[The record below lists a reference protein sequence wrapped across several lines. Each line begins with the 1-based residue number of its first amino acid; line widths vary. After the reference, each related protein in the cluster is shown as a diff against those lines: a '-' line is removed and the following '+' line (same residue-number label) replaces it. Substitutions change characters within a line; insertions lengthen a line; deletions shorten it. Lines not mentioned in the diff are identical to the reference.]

1 MESVKSCNFESA
13 VFFDGMRRLFF
24 MLSLLAVTYCQAQ
37 QRIPLYEG
45 KVPNSKS
52 TADKER
58 DEPNAAVDTL
68 TFQVSIPSL
77 TVFLPPPEKANGT
90 AVIICPGGGYHVLLT
105 KREGSDIARAF
116 NELGITAFVLR
127 YRLPDDEIMIDKSIG
142 PLQDAQQAIR
152 LVRKKAAVWGIDPA
166 KIGIMGFSAGGH
178 LAATAGT
185 HFKKAYIENSG
196 QTNLRPDF
204 MLLIYPVISMK
215 DRIGH
220 TGSRNYLLGAAPSV
234 DQIDVFSN
242 ELQVDSLTPPAFLVH
257 SGADVVVPVENSLLF
272 YEALHRNK
280 VAAGLHVYATGEHG
294 FLTAPSFDE
303 WFGRCIFWMR
313 QQNFF

>member
-1 MESVKSCNFESA
+1 MKQ
-13 VFFDGMRRLFF
+13 LFF
-24 MLSLLAVTYCQAQ
+24 ILSFFAITYCQAQ

-45 KVPNSKS
+45 AVPNSK
-52 TADKER
+52 TTIDQER
-58 DEPNAAVDTL
+58 DEPNPQVDTL
-68 TFQVSIPSL
+68 TFRVSIPSL

-127 YRLPDDEIMIDKSIG
+127 YRLPDDEIIVDKSIG

-152 LVRKKAAVWGIDPA
+152 LVREKADVWGIDPA

-185 HFKKAYIENSG
+185 HFNKAYVANPRNISF
-196 QTNLRPDF
+196 RPDF
-204 MLLIYPVISMK
+204 MLLINPVISMT
-215 DRIGH
+215 DSVGH
-220 TGSRNYLLGAAPSV
+220 TGSRDNLLGGTPSNE
-234 DQIDVFSN
+234 QIHLFSN
-242 ELQVDSLTPPAFLVH
+242 ELQVDSLTPPTFLVH
-257 SGADVVVPVENSLLF
+257 SDPDVVVPVENSLLF

-280 VAAGLHVYATGEHG
+280 VAAGLHIYSKGEHG
-294 FLTAPSFDE
+294 FLTAPAFDE

-313 QQNFF
+313 EQNLF